1 MIVSIDIGTS
11 YSSICRLGP
20 DGKVQPVDIS
30 TGAGMF
36 GSKYSLPSAVFV
48 EDGGNILVGQAALNN
63 RRRRPENCRMEFKR
77 NLGEDAPV
85 LLGERSFHTED
96 LYTELFRHMK
106 AKAQSVTDEPVG
118 RTFLTYPASYG
129 KDRRERLC
137 SAAKAAG
144 LFDLQLVDEP
154 TAAAMCYCA
163 QGYVKDGQTLLVYDF
178 GGGTFDTALIRYE
191 NGRFTHLAQP
201 TGLERCGGMDI
212 DYLIMQDMRRAIEKE
227 YPGTWDGLKGN
238 KERYMRFTV
247 RLNEMAVKAKHHLSD
262 AGLYDDYIEV
272 AGADEVFYRL
282 TREQLNQ
289 MTASLVGQTVS
300 VCRQMLADAGMS
312 ASGLSAVL
320 LVGGTSRIPLV
331 QEMAGKIM
339 GKPPLCAADL
349 ELSVAQGPLMYLHKQ
364 EEIEQE
370 QKKRQEAEE
379 RHLQQE
385 REKRK
390 MQQKAKELEE
400 KLKKEREEAAAREKA
415 RREAEDRER
424 RKREL
429 EAAEK
434 SRREA
439 EERERQREA
448 AGQKKEDEDLVLG
461 RYAEEFISSYPYVK
475 KGERDFEE
483 TYVAMFRAQV
493 NMPVQEKVLLAANV
507 LETNTYKGKAI
518 QGTVFTNRGI
528 YHRERVKDEV
538 YGWVIKD
545 HFTGWKKF
553 AVSKLDISAPNHVD
567 IMDVAAVS
575 VIGIALNVYGH
586 LLIRVHISG
595 EEVARIYFYRASAKV
610 KKAMQ
615 YEFFLALQ
623 QYLLSKM

>member
-1 MIVSIDIGTS
+1 MIVSIDIGTN

-30 TGAGMF
+30 TGASMF

-106 AKAQSVTDEPVG
+106 VKAEKGTGEQIG

-137 SAAKAAG
+137 SAARAAG

-201 TGLERCGGMDI
+201 AGLERCGGMDI

-238 KERYMRFTV
+238 KERYMRFMV

-312 ASGLSAVL
+312 ASDLSAVL

-364 EEIEQE
+364 EEIERE
-370 QKKRQEAEE
+370 QKKDAVEQRKQQDGEKQQ
-379 RHLQQE
+379 LQQE
-385 REKRK
+385 IEKQQWK
-390 MQQKAKELEE
+390 IEKQQQKIEQQQQEIEKQQLQQKVKDLEE
-400 KLKKEREEAAAREKA
+400 KLEKEEAAR
-415 RREAEDRER
+415 
-424 RKREL
+424 
-429 EAAEK
+429 
-434 SRREA
+434 
-439 EERERQREA
+439 
-448 AGQKKEDEDLVLG
+448 QKKEEKDENLILG
-461 RYAEEFISSYPYVK
+461 RHAEKFISSCPYLE
-475 KGERDFEE
+475 KGRGDFDEA
-483 TYVAMFRAQV
+483 YVPMFRTQV
-493 NMPVQEKVLLAANV
+493 HMPVQEKVLLAVNLCV
-507 LETNTYKGKAI
+507 TNKAVV
-518 QGTVFTNRGI
+518 GTVFTNRGI
-528 YHRERVKDEV
+528 YHRKLEKGDKVGECL
-538 YGWVIKD
+538 
-545 HFTGWKKF
+545 FTSWKKF
-553 AVSKLDISAPNHVD
+553 AVSELQIKRRFKNNLSLLSLAVISPTLAGIPTYHLF
-567 IMDVAAVS
+567 VS
-575 VIGIALNVYGH
+575 
-586 LLIRVHISG
+586 ISG
-595 EEVARIYFYRASAKV
+595 EQIASV
-610 KKAMQ
+610 SLCGCSLELLTSIQNFFKK
-615 YEFFLALQ
+615 LQ
-623 QYLLSKM
+623 QHLRLNMQV